1 MRKSFSLREQSEKP
15 LKEIDT
21 VLSDYAGS
29 MNAHM
34 LLNYRDYPSRTI
46 YWRRGRVVKYIQIRL
61 SESDSHY
68 DANIMRYRVF
78 ACSYRIRLPFLHFWN
93 MRFDAPST
101 KCAQL
106 GTLESPVDT
115 GELRNLLNASLN
127 ALRDT

>member
-1 MRKSFSLREQSEKP
+1 MKKPFSLREQSEKP

-29 MNAHM
+29 MNANI

-61 SESDSHY
+61 SETESDPG
-68 DANIMRYRVF
+68 ANIMRYRVF

-101 KCAQL
+101 KCTQL

-115 GELRNLLNASLN
+115 EELRSLLNASVN